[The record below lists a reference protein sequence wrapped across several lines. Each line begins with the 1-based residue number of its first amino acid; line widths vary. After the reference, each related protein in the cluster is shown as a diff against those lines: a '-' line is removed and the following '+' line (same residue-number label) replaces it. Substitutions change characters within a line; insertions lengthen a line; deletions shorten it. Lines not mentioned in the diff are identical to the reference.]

1 MNTLN
6 KPTPTRAIHSKEARI
21 MKSARKRAPSSPRS
35 QGGWT
40 IIEIMIG
47 AGLAISLALIAFSN
61 FGDVASTKAQTDAM
75 TEIQDM
81 RTKVQSW
88 RNAKARRGSTTSIGI
103 SQMIL
108 DGMSLSRYT
117 DGIGQNAYGKD
128 IGLATAASGSDWTL
142 SYGTAS
148 TTACTFLED
157 ALTNDS
163 NLVAAPS
170 CTGDTLSATFN

>member
-6 KPTPTRAIHSKEARI
+6 NPTKAVQSKEASI
-21 MKSARKRAPSSPRS
+21 MKSARKRAPSSPRA

-88 RNAKARRGSTTSIGI
+88 RNAKARRGSTSTIGI
-103 SQMIL
+103 GKMIQ

-117 DGIGQNAYGKD
+117 DGVGQNAYGKD
-128 IGLATAASGSDWTL
+128 LVLTTAATGSDWTL
-142 SYGTAS
+142 GYGTAS
-148 TTACTFLED
+148 ASACKFLED

-163 NLVAAPS
+163 NLVPGTLS
-170 CTGDTLSATFN
+170 CTGADLSVTFN

>member
-6 KPTPTRAIHSKEARI
+6 KPTPTRAIHSKEASI

-61 FGDVASTKAQTDAM
+61 FGDVAATKAQTDAM

-108 DGMSLSRYT
+108 DGMALSRYT
-117 DGIGQNAYGKD
+117 DGVGQNAYGKD
-128 IGLATAASGSDWTL
+128 LVLTTAAAGSDWTL
-142 SYGTAS
+142 SYGTS
-148 TTACTFLED
+148 SVTACTFLED

-163 NLVAAPS
+163 NLVTAPT
-170 CTGDTLSATFN
+170 CAGDTLSATFN

>member
-6 KPTPTRAIHSKEARI
+6 NPITTKAVQSKEASI
-21 MKSARKRAPSSPRS
+21 MKSARKRAPSSPRG

-88 RNAKARRGSTTSIGI
+88 RNAKARRGSTSTIGI
-103 SQMIL
+103 ATMIT
-108 DGMSLSRYT
+108 DGMALSRYT
-117 DGIGQNAYGKD
+117 DGVGQNAYGKD
-128 IGLATAASGSDWTL
+128 IGLSESASGSDWTL

-148 TTACTFLED
+148 ATACTFLKD

-163 NLVAAPS
+163 NLVTPPACAV
-170 CTGDTLSATFN
+170 DVLSATFN